1 MLLILIL
8 SSLRK
13 CLERII
19 NSILSISIT
28 SYLFLLLSRNLV
40 KISKDHSPR
49 RSTKI
54 SSFSSKTTS
63 IISLMDSLNSKSK
76 LMSFFLIL
84 LLHPNLKNKKVLFL
98 NFLLTWMPNTFL
110 LLITTIDL
118 KTQRKKIDRVSINN
132 FYLNFMKLK
141 EKD

>member
-1 MLLILIL
+1 
-8 SSLRK
+8 
-13 CLERII
+13 
-19 NSILSISIT
+19 
-28 SYLFLLLSRNLV
+28 
-40 KISKDHSPR
+40 
-49 RSTKI
+49 
-54 SSFSSKTTS
+54 
-63 IISLMDSLNSKSK
+63 MDSLNSKSK

-98 NFLLTWMPNTFL
+98 NFLLTWMLNTYL

>member
-1 MLLILIL
+1 
-8 SSLRK
+8 
-13 CLERII
+13 
-19 NSILSISIT
+19 
-28 SYLFLLLSRNLV
+28 
-40 KISKDHSPR
+40 
-49 RSTKI
+49 
-54 SSFSSKTTS
+54 
-63 IISLMDSLNSKSK
+63 MDSLNSKSK
-76 LMSFFLIL
+76 LMSFLLIL

-98 NFLLTWMPNTFL
+98 NFLLTWMLNTYL